1 MRKEMHAQ
9 TMELKVNAEM
19 VFSPNPNGKS
29 LRTKSFFLKTRL
41 KKKKNKIQL
50 KTKFPLPHAA

>member
-1 MRKEMHAQ
+1 MHAQ
-9 TMELKVNAEM
+9 TIELIVNAEI

-29 LRTKSFFLKTRL
+29 LKTKSFFLKTTL